1 MTDQIT
7 LTLPRERSFF
17 GVARL
22 VLGGLATRLDVTVEC
37 LEELEL
43 ALDGLL
49 HRADGAEEITVA
61 LDVAGGALTASVGP
75 FWGDDVR
82 NELEG
87 EPGDSISLRRLLDTV
102 VDGYQASHR
111 DDGTWV
117 ELRKSIEHAA

>member
-7 LTLPRERSFF
+7 LTLPRERPFF

-22 VLGGLATRLDVTVEC
+22 VLGGLATRLDVTVES

-49 HRADGAEEITVA
+49 HRGDGAEEITVA
-61 LDVAGGALTASVGP
+61 LDLAGSELTATVGP
-75 FWGDDVR
+75 FRGKDLR
-82 NELEG
+82 SELEG
-87 EPGDSISLRRLLDTV
+87 DPGDSISLRRLLDTV
-102 VDGYQASHR
+102 VDGYQASDR

-117 ELRKSIEHAA
+117 ELRKSIERAA

>member
-22 VLGGLATRLDVTVEC
+22 VLGGLATRLDVTVES

-75 FWGDDVR
+75 FRGDVR

-87 EPGDSISLRRLLDTV
+87 APGDSISLRRLLDTV
-102 VDGYQASHR
+102 VDGYAASDR

-117 ELRKSIEHAA
+117 ELRKSIERAA